1 MHSKADTNLQKTAL
15 ACIFMLAPF
24 HYACMA
30 NMLQINTAS
39 HVAYLYHTPIM
50 LHPTGIGLSQSS
62 MFLISQVSNV
72 FAGKHGFITP
82 RDLFKWAGR
91 GAAGYPELAENGYL
105 LLGERLRTPEDRAIV
120 RQVLEKQMK
129 VQLDLEGLY
138 DREGSAPLQHLQAA
152 LTDEKKKASAHA
164 SGDSLTGVVWTPSM
178 RRMYTLLDR

>member
-1 MHSKADTNLQKTAL
+1 MSQVQYRMPYLHICYHAYHVILTGVAL
-15 ACIFMLAPF
+15 C
-24 HYACMA
+24 
-30 NMLQINTAS
+30 
-39 HVAYLYHTPIM
+39 
-50 LHPTGIGLSQSS
+50 QSS
-62 MFLISQVSNV
+62 MFLTSQVSNV

-82 RDLFKWAGR
+82 RDLFKWAER
-91 GAAGYPELAENGYL
+91 GAVGYPELAENGYL

-120 RQVLEKQMK
+120 RHVLEKQMK